1 MSPAFAFYLVVVA
14 GLVSLTSWAGR
25 RLPASRLVTGVWLV
39 SAGFGFVV
47 VAQSYFVAAFR
58 VIDSG
63 TMAFVAVPAI
73 GLLVACIAGGFA
85 WVRNGSL
92 NSGFRVLAL
101 TLLAF
106 DFAAMGFLAAAVP
119 F

>member
-1 MSPAFAFYLVVVA
+1 
-14 GLVSLTSWAGR
+14 
-25 RLPASRLVTGVWLV
+25 LPASHLVTGVWLV
-39 SAGFGFVV
+39 TAGFGFVV
-47 VAQSYFVAAFR
+47 VAQSYLVPAFR

-63 TMAFVAVPAI
+63 TVAFVAVPAI
-73 GLLVACIAGGFA
+73 GLLIACSAGGFA

-92 NSGFRVLAL
+92 NSGSRVLAL

-106 DFAAMGFLAAAVP
+106 DLAAMGFSAAAVP